1 MAIEIE
7 FRGPLT
13 KEGYEKLFAFL
24 EKEGKFVKKWTRETY
39 VFFTKDKTLDLKVRT
54 TDGASEIVIKKGK
67 WGASQREEII
77 LPVDS
82 ASVGIAKKFL
92 AALGYNE
99 GIIAVRETNIFLYQE
114 VEFAVVKCPEGLF
127 FYEAEYA
134 GDPSAKNPEEQV
146 LRVLKSLNL
155 KVWSEKEVVDFF
167 LACRKTDKFFKV
179 EL

>member
-13 KEGYEKLFAFL
+13 KEEYNKLFAFL
-24 EKEGKFVKKWTRETY
+24 KKNGQFKKKWTRETY
-39 VFFTKDKTLDLKVRT
+39 VFFTEDKSLDLKVRT
-54 TDGASEIVIKKGK
+54 TDGATEIVIKKGK

-82 ASVGIAKKFL
+82 ASVEIAKKFL

-114 VEFAVVKCPEGLF
+114 VEFAVVKSPDGLF
-127 FYEAEYA
+127 FYEAEYV
-134 GDPSAKNPEEQV
+134 GEPVKNPEKQILKV
-146 LRVLKSLNL
+146 LRSLNL
-155 KVWSEKEVVDFF
+155 NVWSEKEVVDFF
-167 LACRKTDKFFKV
+167 LACRKTDRHFKID
-179 EL
+179 